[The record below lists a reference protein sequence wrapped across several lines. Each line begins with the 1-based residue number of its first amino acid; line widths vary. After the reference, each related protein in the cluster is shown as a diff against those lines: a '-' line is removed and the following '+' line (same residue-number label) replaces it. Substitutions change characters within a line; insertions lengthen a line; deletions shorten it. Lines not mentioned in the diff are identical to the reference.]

1 MPQLTTVGGTTLHYE
16 EVGAGVPVVLVHGWA
31 MSGRVWAFQRELG
44 AACRLIMLDLRGHG
58 ASSAPAAGY
67 AFADF
72 AADIVA
78 LFDHLELRR
87 AVLLGWSLGAQSVL
101 EVERTLRDRL
111 AGLVLVGGTPRFA
124 AGNAWPHG
132 LPASEVRGLALRL
145 RRNYEAT
152 LGEFFQRMFV
162 AGELSPADNQRLVR
176 EIVMN
181 RRHPDP
187 AAVAAALT
195 TLAAGDQR
203 PLLAGVSCPALVL
216 HGDRDPIC
224 LPGAGRALA
233 EGLPAG
239 QLVMFPGL
247 GHAPFLSRPE
257 LFNRQLGD
265 FIREVAADD

>member
-1 MPQLTTVGGTTLHYE
+1 MPQLTTAGGVTLHYE
-16 EVGAGVPVVLVHGWA
+16 EVGSGLPVVLVHGWA

-44 AACRLIMLDLRGHG
+44 AVCRLITLDLRGHG
-58 ASSAPAAGY
+58 ASSAPATGY
-67 AFADF
+67 AFTDF

-87 AVLLGWSLGAQSVL
+87 AVLLGWSLGAQAVL
-101 EVERTLRDRL
+101 EAERAVRDRL
-111 AGLVLVGGTPRFA
+111 AALVLVGGTPKFT
-124 AGNAWPHG
+124 AGEDWPHG
-132 LPASEVRGLALRL
+132 LPATEVRGLGLRL
-145 RRNYEAT
+145 KRHYDGA

-162 AGELSPADNQRLVR
+162 AGELSPADNQRLVS

-187 AAVAAALT
+187 TAVAAALT
-195 TLAAGDQR
+195 TLADGDQR
-203 PLLAGVSCPALVL
+203 RLLAEITCPALVL

-239 QLVMFPGL
+239 RLATFPGV

-257 LFNRQLGD
+257 QFNRQLCD
-265 FIREVAADD
+265 FLREVAGRD